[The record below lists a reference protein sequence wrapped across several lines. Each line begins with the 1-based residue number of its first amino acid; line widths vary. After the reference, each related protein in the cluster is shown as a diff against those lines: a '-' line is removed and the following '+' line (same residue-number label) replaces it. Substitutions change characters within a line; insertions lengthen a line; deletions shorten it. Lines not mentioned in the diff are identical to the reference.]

1 MSLFATAIFT
11 AEKISTKAEKFKAL
25 SGFGPAEKKLLWET
39 FNPFRVFGVRQYDF
53 PRTNAATDPSYD
65 QFFELLELLATRE
78 LTGGAARQAV
88 TDTLA
93 KYTEPTAR
101 ALARVLNKDLDCG
114 ANRDSFEK
122 IYTDLAIPKFELML
136 ASKIEEDAKTLT
148 TEILFKKYGLNL
160 ATGVLAESKYDGNR
174 LLAVVKR
181 KVSGLWDIEFL
192 SRSGKPS
199 TQYNQDIADELIALA
214 EHVGEDLVVD
224 GEILAGSFQET
235 MNAKGSGNTDA
246 KNALN
251 FYCFDWMT
259 LREWEANYCPRVQKD
274 RSETLEAAL
283 KGYKKLIKSKYKICY
298 SIKELKDFYAEVLAE
313 GLNPDGTLN
322 GLGEGLIIKN
332 PLGFYE
338 WDRSSVEFDRK
349 TKALVKAVG
358 WIKWKPV
365 IDLDLEVVGW
375 EYGKGRLANTV
386 GKVHLSGED
395 ENGTKIEAKC
405 GSGFSDKQRAELLA
419 LALANK
425 LNGKILCIEAQE
437 ICKAAGSDIHSAR
450 FPIAIRFRDD
460 K

>member
-53 PRTNAATDPSYD
+53 PRTNTLVDPSYD
-65 QFFELLELLATRE
+65 QFFELLEKLATRQ
-78 LTGGAARQAV
+78 LTGTAARLAV
-88 TDTLA
+88 TGTLA
-93 KYTEPTAR
+93 QYTEPTAR

-122 IYTDLAIPKFELML
+122 IYTDLNIPKFELML
-136 ASKIEEDAKTLT
+136 ASKIEENAKTLT
-148 TEILFKKYGLNL
+148 AEILYKKYGLKFP
-160 ATGVLAESKYDGNR
+160 VLAESKYDGNR
-174 LLAVVKR
+174 LLAVIKR
-181 KVSGLWDIEFL
+181 KVGGLWDIEFL

-199 TQYNQDIADELIALA
+199 TQYNQGIVDELIALA
-214 EHVGEDLVVD
+214 EAAGTELVVD

-251 FYCFDWMT
+251 FYVFDWMT
-259 LREWEANYCPRVQKD
+259 VAEWEANHCPRVQRV
-274 RSETLEAAL
+274 RSETLEAAV
-283 KGYKKLIKSKYKICY
+283 KGFTKLIKSKYKICN
-298 SIKELKDFYAEVLAE
+298 SIQELKDFYAEVLAE
-313 GLNPDGTLN
+313 GQNPDGTLN
-322 GLGEGLIIKN
+322 GLGEGLIVKN
-332 PLGFYE
+332 LDGFYE

-365 IDLDLEVVGW
+365 IDLDLEIVGW
-375 EYGKGRLANTV
+375 EYGKGRLSNTV
-386 GKVHLSGED
+386 GKVLLSGED
-395 ENGTKIEAKC
+395 ENGTKIEAAC
-405 GSGFSDKQRAELLA
+405 GSGFNDKWRAELLA
-419 LALANK
+419 LALAGK
-425 LNGKILCIEAQE
+425 LCGKILCIEAQE
-437 ICKAAGSDIHSAR
+437 ICKAANSDVHSAR
-450 FPIAIRFRDD
+450 FPIAIHFRDD